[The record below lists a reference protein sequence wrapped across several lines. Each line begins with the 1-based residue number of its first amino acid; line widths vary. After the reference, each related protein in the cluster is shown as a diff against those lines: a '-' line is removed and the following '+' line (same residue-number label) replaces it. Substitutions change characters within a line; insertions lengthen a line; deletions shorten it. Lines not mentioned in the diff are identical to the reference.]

1 MINHVLGFGL
11 RELGIEQ
18 RAPAALGEFFTAG
31 ATAQQPEAVTT
42 IYLADDE
49 IALASVTKLVA
60 FRVHTG

>member
-1 MINHVLGFGL
+1 MIDDLLGFGL

-18 RAPAALGEFFTAG
+18 RAPTALGEFFTAC
-31 ATAQQPEAVTT
+31 ATAQQPDAVTT

-60 FRVHTG
+60 FRIHTG